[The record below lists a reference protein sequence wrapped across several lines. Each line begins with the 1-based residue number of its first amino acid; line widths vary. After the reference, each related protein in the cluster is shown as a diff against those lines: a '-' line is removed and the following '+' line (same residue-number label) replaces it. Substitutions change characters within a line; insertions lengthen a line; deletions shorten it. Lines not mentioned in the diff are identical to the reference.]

1 MQIWINAQLYK
12 EYIWSRNLQL
22 VSLSSD
28 LVIYDLTILFLVLSS
43 TVCLDYPKCC
53 LVSYDLTLSFVVMS
67 YYFWSYQLQLEYHIL
82 VLSAM
87 TWLSFWSFH
96 IWLGYLIYSRVSFDL
111 TLLDLV
117 LSSMT
122 WLFYYGLVSY
132 DLTLL
137 FLALSDMSWLSY
149 FRSCHLWLNSFISS
163 FVSYNLSLLFLS
175 YNLWLDPLISDL
187 VTTTWLS
194 YFWYY

>member
-1 MQIWINAQLYK
+1 MPSCTKNTSGRVIY
-12 EYIWSRNLQL
+12 
-22 VSLSSD
+22 SLS
-28 LVIYDLTILFLVLSS
+28 LLVLILLSMTWLS
-43 TVCLDYPKCC
+43 YFWCCHLCLDYLKCC

-175 YNLWLDPLISDL
+175 YHLWLDPLISDL